1 MIKIRKMLFRDHP
14 ILGNLILDFCGRDG
28 KAVDT
33 VIFAGENG
41 CGKSTVVNAIYQ
53 ALGTS
58 LRNFSRV
65 EWEDDGINHFVDI
78 EISKYGLIGKDDS
91 GQSVSGGISLSVF
104 GNAKTLKGIFSD
116 VDINFKTRDIQS
128 VTSRNLDES
137 KDSIRS
143 SVDFP
148 TEIKQLLIDIQSLD
162 DASVARTA
170 ERFPNTAYKD
180 LKIDK
185 RIHRFTNAF
194 SNMFENLRYEGVD
207 NSNGHKEIY
216 FEKYGEKIPLDRL
229 SSGEKQIVYR
239 GCFLLKDREALN
251 GAFVFIDEP
260 EISLHPVWQKKI
272 MDYYKGI
279 FTNAEGMQTSQIFAV
294 THSPFVIHN
303 ENRKNDK
310 VIVLKRDAEG
320 KIVVEENPE
329 YYDCSS
335 TKVIED
341 AFSISDF
348 SEHQYDST
356 QSCVY
361 LEGRTDEKYFN
372 KALEVFGYKDVPFQF
387 KWVGYID
394 DKGEEANTGKDALNK
409 AVEFLRGRNLQF
421 KNICLF
427 DCDTKRQESE
437 KNNIYTRALSKY
449 LNSKGMNAGIE
460 NALILDNVDTT
471 TFYSRKEKQGDYGNT
486 TIITEFKKMEFC
498 DYICSLDDDSLKEVL
513 GNLKREIDSLINIFK
528 HEVKNDSV

>member
-1 MIKIRKMLFRDHP
+1 MFKIRKIVFKEHP
-14 ILGNLILDFCGRDG
+14 ILENLALDFCGRDG

-41 CGKSTVVNAIYQ
+41 SGKSTILN
-53 ALGTS
+53 S
-58 LRNFSRV
+58 LFKIAANDFYYNL
-65 EWEDDGINHFVDI
+65 EMEI
-78 EISKYGLIGKDDS
+78 ES
-91 GQSVSGGISLSVF
+91 SVSPIGTLKLSIKRYNNGSWERKLTDQV
-104 GNAKTLKGIFSD
+104 GNHVEVKSMKGIFSD
-116 VDINFKTRDIQS
+116 VDINFKTKAIES

-137 KDSIRS
+137 KNSIRS
-143 SVDFP
+143 DVNFP
-148 TEIKQLLIDIQSLD
+148 TGIKQLLVDIQALD
-162 DASVARTA
+162 DAAVARLV
-170 ERFPNTAYKD
+170 EKHSDIPYKD
-180 LKIDK
+180 LKSDK
-185 RIHRFTNAF
+185 RIPRFTTAF

-216 FEKYGEKIPLDRL
+216 FEKYGKRIPLDQL

-260 EISLHPVWQKKI
+260 EISLHPIWQKKI

-279 FTNAEGMQTSQIFAV
+279 FTNAEGVQTSQIFAV

-310 VIVLKRDAEG
+310 VIVLKRDAGG

-348 SEHQYDST
+348 TEHQYNET

-361 LEGRTDEKYFN
+361 LEGTTDEKYFN
-372 KALEVFGYKDVPFQF
+372 RAAKVLGYSNLPFIFRWVGYKDRNNQERF
-387 KWVGYID
+387 
-394 DKGEEANTGKDALNK
+394 TGCNALQ
-409 AVEFLRGRNLQF
+409 AAFDFLVTSKSKT
-421 KNICLF
+421 KNIVLF
-427 DCDTKRQESE
+427 DCDTRHERIKDG
-437 KNNIYTRALSKY
+437 YTMSY
-449 LNSKGMNAGIE
+449 TMPQFDNSKRMTKGIE
-460 NALILDNVDTT
+460 NALVLDDVETEK
-471 TFYSRKEKQGDYGNT
+471 FYSKREKDSGYGNVS
-486 TIITEFKKMEFC
+486 IISEFEKSDFC
-498 DYICSLDDDSLKEVL
+498 DYICSLDEEILKKVFVHLKEVIEDL
-513 GNLKREIDSLINIFK
+513 LKIFR
-528 HEVKNDSV
+528 S

>member
-1 MIKIRKMLFRDHP
+1 MIKIRKIVFWEHP
-14 ILGNLILDFCGRDG
+14 VLGNLALDFCGRDG
-28 KAVDT
+28 KAADT
-33 VIFAGENG
+33 ILLAGENG
-41 CGKSTVVNAIYQ
+41 SGKSTIINAVSEILNDTLYKI
-53 ALGTS
+53 
-58 LRNFSRV
+58 SRI
-65 EWEDDGINHFVDI
+65 EWENEGGCHFVDI
-78 EISKYGLIGKDDS
+78 QHTKENIYCTDDT
-91 GQSVSGGISLSVF
+91 GRRYHGVISLSQYNENKPINV
-104 GNAKTLKGIFSD
+104 IFSD
-116 VDINFKTRDIQS
+116 VDINFKAKAVES
-128 VTSRNLDES
+128 VTSKNLDAS
-137 KDSIRS
+137 KGYVRS
-143 SVDFP
+143 NFNFP
-148 TEIKQLLIDIQSLD
+148 TEIKQLLVDIQSLD
-162 DASVARTA
+162 NDAIAREVEA
-170 ERFPNTAYKD
+170 NPNIAYKD
-180 LKIDK
+180 LAIEK
-185 RIHRFTNAF
+185 RMTRFTNAF
-194 SNMFENLRYEGVD
+194 NKMFDDLKYCRVN
-207 NSNGHKEIY
+207 NANGHKEVL
-216 FEKYGEKIPLDRL
+216 FKKYGKEITIDQL

-239 GCFLLKDREALN
+239 GCFLLKDKESMN
-251 GAFVFIDEP
+251 GAIVFIDEP

-279 FTNAEGMQTSQIFAV
+279 FTNAEGTQTSQIFAV

-421 KNICLF
+421 KNVCLF

-437 KNNIYTRALSKY
+437 KNNIYTRVLSKY
-449 LNSKGMNAGIE
+449 SNSKGMNIGIE
-460 NALILDNVDTT
+460 NALVLDGVDTT
-471 TFYSRKEKQGDYGNT
+471 KFYSRKERKGDYGNT
-486 TIITEFKKMEFC
+486 TIITEFKKMDFC

-528 HEVKNDSV
+528 HEAKNDSV

>member
-260 EISLHPVWQKKI
+260 EISLHPIWQKKI

-279 FTNAEGMQTSQIFAV
+279 FTNAEDVQTSQIFAV

-335 TKVIED
+335 TKVVED

-387 KWVGYID
+387 KWIGYID
-394 DKGEEANTGKDALNK
+394 AKGQEANTGKDALNK
-409 AVEFLRGRNLQF
+409 AAEFLKGRNLSF
-421 KNICLF
+421 KNVCLY
-427 DCDTKRQESE
+427 DCDTKKQLSE
-437 KNNIYTRALSKY
+437 KNNVYTKAIPQYS
-449 LNSKGMNAGIE
+449 NSKGMKIGIE
-460 NALILDNVDTT
+460 NALILDAVDLSNYYTH
-471 TFYSRKEKQGDYGNT
+471 KEIVGDYGEKKD
-486 TIITEFKKMEFC
+486 ISEFQKMDFC
-498 DYICSLDDDSLKEVL
+498 NHVCSLDGDELKIIL
-513 GNLKREIDSLINIFK
+513 SNLKAIIDDLLGIFK
-528 HEVKNDSV
+528 QGALG

>member
-1 MIKIRKMLFRDHP
+1 MIKIRKIAFKDHP
-14 ILGNLILDFCGRDG
+14 ILGNLALDFCGRDG

-41 CGKSTVVNAIYQ
+41 CGKSTIVNAIYNR
-53 ALGTS
+53 LDSTMMG
-58 LRNFSRV
+58 LSRF
-65 EWEDDGINHFVDI
+65 EWEKNGSCHYIDIQYFSDYVTCESDIDGKLRGIVSLQRYNNSKP
-78 EISKYGLIGKDDS
+78 IS
-91 GQSVSGGISLSVF
+91 
-104 GNAKTLKGIFSD
+104 TIFSD
-116 VDINFKTRDIQS
+116 VDINFNANIIKS
-128 VTSRNLDES
+128 VTSRNLDAA
-137 KDSIRS
+137 KGSIRS
-143 SVDFP
+143 NFNFP
-148 TEIKQLLIDIQSLD
+148 TEIKQLIVDIQALD
-162 DASVARTA
+162 DSAVARA
-170 ERFPNTAYKD
+170 VQDCPDVVCRD

-185 RIHRFTNAF
+185 RIPRFTNAF
-194 SNMFENLRYEGVD
+194 DNMFENLRYEGVENHD
-207 NSNGHKEIY
+207 GHKEIY
-216 FEKYGEKIPLDRL
+216 FKKYGKKIPLDQL

-239 GCFLLKDREALN
+239 GCFLLRNKESMN
-251 GAFVFIDEP
+251 GAIVFIDEP

-279 FTNAEGMQTSQIFAV
+279 FTNADGVQTSQIFAV

-394 DKGEEANTGKDALNK
+394 NKGQEANTGKDALNK
-409 AVEFLRGRNLQF
+409 AAEFLKGRNLPF

-427 DCDTKRQESE
+427 DNDTNKPNSE
-437 KNNIYTRALSKY
+437 KNNVYIKTLSVYPNMK
-449 LNSKGMNAGIE
+449 KIKIGIE
-460 NALILDNVDTT
+460 NALVLDDIDITH
-471 TFYSRKEKQGDYGNT
+471 FYTIKEKEDDYGG
-486 TIITEFKKMEFC
+486 ITKTQKPDKMKLC
-498 DYICSLDDDSLKEVL
+498 DFICSLDNENLKKAFVHLKE
-513 GNLKREIDSLINIFK
+513 EIDSLLIIFR
-528 HEVKNDSV
+528 S

>member
-91 GQSVSGGISLSVF
+91 GQSVSGDISLSVF

-260 EISLHPVWQKKI
+260 EISLHPIWQKKI

-279 FTNAEGMQTSQIFAV
+279 FTNAEDVQTSQIFAV

-356 QSCVY
+356 RSCVY

-372 KALEVFGYKDVPFQF
+372 KALEVFGYKDVPFKF

-394 DKGEEANTGKDALNK
+394 DKGDERFTGCKALDQ
-409 AVEFLRGRNLQF
+409 ACDFLISSKSSAKSVL
-421 KNICLF
+421 LY
-427 DCDTKRQESE
+427 DCDTKKLSTE
-437 KNNIYTRALSKY
+437 KNNVYTRALSTY
-449 LNSKGMNAGIE
+449 PNSKGMKKGIE
-460 NALILDNVDTT
+460 NALVLDSIDLTN
-471 TFYSRKEKQGDYGNT
+471 FYNHKTIYGDYGEPKD
-486 TIITEFKKMEFC
+486 IPDFKKMEFC
-498 DYICSLDDDSLKEVL
+498 DYICSLDDELLKAIL
-513 GNLKREIDSLINIFK
+513 SNLKIEIAALIDIFK
-528 HEVKNDSV
+528 A

>member
-1 MIKIRKMLFRDHP
+1 MFKIRKITFYKHP
-14 ILGNLILDFCGRDG
+14 VLGNLSLDFCGRDG

-41 CGKSTVVNAIYQ
+41 TGKSTVINVIQKMLNSPLYDI
-53 ALGTS
+53 
-58 LRNFSRV
+58 SRI
-65 EWEDDGINHFVDI
+65 EWENDDVCHFVNI
-78 EISKYGLIGKDDS
+78 ERAKGIYYCSDDTGLMVQGVI
-91 GQSVSGGISLSVF
+91 
-104 GNAKTLKGIFSD
+104 TLQRYNENRPIKVIFSD
-116 VDINFKTRDIQS
+116 VDINFNAQPIQS

-137 KDSIRS
+137 RDGIRS
-143 SVDFP
+143 DINFA
-148 TEIKQLLIDIQSLD
+148 TGIKQLIVDIQALD
-162 DASVARTA
+162 DSAVARAA
-170 ERFPNTAYKD
+170 ERNPNIAYKD
-180 LKIDK
+180 LKVGK
-185 RIHRFTNAF
+185 RMPRFTNAF
-194 SNMFENLRYEGVD
+194 GKMFEHMRYEGVD
-207 NSNGHKEIY
+207 NSHGHKEIY

-239 GCFLLKDREALN
+239 GCFLLKDKEALN
-251 GAFVFIDEP
+251 GAIVFIDEP
-260 EISLHPVWQKKI
+260 EISLHPIWQKKI

-279 FTNAEGMQTSQIFAV
+279 FTNVEGVQTSQIFAV

-394 DKGEEANTGKDALNK
+394 NKGQEANTGKDALNK
-409 AVEFLRGRNLQF
+409 AAEFLKGRNFPF

-427 DCDTKRQESE
+427 DNDTNKPNSE
-437 KNNIYTRALSKY
+437 KNNVYIKTLSVYPNMK
-449 LNSKGMNAGIE
+449 KIKIGIE
-460 NALILDNVDTT
+460 NALVLDDIDITH
-471 TFYSRKEKQGDYGNT
+471 FYTIKEKEDDYGG
-486 TIITEFKKMEFC
+486 ITKTQKPDKMKLC
-498 DYICSLDDDSLKEVL
+498 DFICSLDNENLKKAFVHLKE
-513 GNLKREIDSLINIFK
+513 EIDSLLIIFR
-528 HEVKNDSV
+528 S

>member
-216 FEKYGEKIPLDRL
+216 FEKYGKRIPLDQL

-260 EISLHPVWQKKI
+260 EISLHPIWQKKI

-279 FTNAEGMQTSQIFAV
+279 FTNAEGVQTSQIFAV

-356 QSCVY
+356 RSCVY

-372 KALEVFGYKDVPFQF
+372 KALEVFGYEDIPFQF
-387 KWVGYID
+387 KWIGYID
-394 DKGEEANTGKDALNK
+394 DKGDERFTGCKALDQ
-409 AVEFLRGRNLQF
+409 ACDFLISSKSSVKSVL
-421 KNICLF
+421 LY
-427 DCDTKRQESE
+427 DCDTKKPSTER
-437 KNNIYTRALSKY
+437 NNVYTRALSTY
-449 LNSKGMNAGIE
+449 PNSKGMKKGIE
-460 NALILDNVDTT
+460 NALVLDSIDLTG
-471 TFYSRKEKQGDYGNT
+471 FYNHKTIYGDYGEPKD
-486 TIITEFKKMEFC
+486 IPEFKKMEFC
-498 DYICSLDDDSLKEVL
+498 DYICSLDEDSLKVIL
-513 GNLKREIDSLINIFK
+513 GNLKTVIDSLLGIYK
-528 HEVKNDSV
+528 E

>member
-1 MIKIRKMLFRDHP
+1 MIKIRKIAFKDHP
-14 ILGNLILDFCGRDG
+14 ILGNLALDFCGRDG

-41 CGKSTVVNAIYQ
+41 CGKSTIVNAICN
-53 ALGTS
+53 ALDSTFMG
-58 LRNFSRV
+58 LSRI
-65 EWEDDGINHFVDI
+65 EWEKENVNHFVDI
-78 EISKYGLIGKDDS
+78 KYEGKWAEYTDDTGTS
-91 GQSVSGGISLSVF
+91 AYGIISLQQYNDGKPIS
-104 GNAKTLKGIFSD
+104 TIFSD
-116 VDINFKTRDIQS
+116 VDINFNANVIKS
-128 VTSRNLDES
+128 VTSRNLDAI
-137 KDSIRS
+137 KGSIRS
-143 SVDFP
+143 NFNFP
-148 TEIKQLLIDIQSLD
+148 TEIKQLIVDIQALD
-162 DASVARTA
+162 DSAVARA
-170 ERFPNTAYKD
+170 VQDNPDIVCKD

-185 RIHRFTNAF
+185 RIPRFTNAF
-194 SNMFENLRYEGVD
+194 DNMFEHLRYMGVE
-207 NSNGHKEIY
+207 NHGGHKEIY
-216 FEKYGEKIPLDRL
+216 FEKYGVKIPLDQL

-239 GCFLLKDREALN
+239 GCFLLKDKESMN

-260 EISLHPVWQKKI
+260 EISLHPIWQKKI

-279 FTNAEGMQTSQIFAV
+279 FTNAEGVQTSQIFAV

-335 TKVIED
+335 TKVVED

-372 KALEVFGYKDVPFQF
+372 KALDVFGYKDVPFRF

-394 DKGEEANTGKDALNK
+394 DKGQEANTGKDALNK
-409 AVEFLRGRNLQF
+409 AAEFLKGRNLPF

-427 DCDTKRQESE
+427 DNDTNRPNSE
-437 KNNIYTRALSKY
+437 KNNVYIKTLLVYPNMK
-449 LNSKGMNAGIE
+449 KIKIGIE
-460 NALILDNVDTT
+460 NALVLDDVDVTN
-471 TFYSRKEKQGDYGNT
+471 FYIVKEKEDDCGGVTRTQKLD
-486 TIITEFKKMEFC
+486 KMKLC
-498 DYICSLDDDSLKEVL
+498 DFICSLNDEDLKKVFV
-513 GNLKREIDSLINIFK
+513 NLKKEIDSLLMTFR
-528 HEVKNDSV
+528 S

>member
-1 MIKIRKMLFRDHP
+1 MIKIRKIAFKDHS
-14 ILGNLILDFCGRDG
+14 ILGNLVLDFCGRDG

-41 CGKSTVVNAIYQ
+41 CGKSTIVNAICN
-53 ALGTS
+53 ALKSTLYG
-58 LRNFSRV
+58 LSRI
-65 EWEDDGINHFVDI
+65 EWEKDNVNHYVNIKYEEKRVVCTDDTGVSMYGIVSLQRYNDDI
-78 EISKYGLIGKDDS
+78 PI
-91 GQSVSGGISLSVF
+91 
-104 GNAKTLKGIFSD
+104 NTIFSD
-116 VDINFKTRDIQS
+116 VDINFNAKVIES
-128 VTSRNLDES
+128 VTSRNLDAT
-137 KDSIRS
+137 KGSIHS
-143 SVDFP
+143 NFNFP
-148 TEIKQLLIDIQSLD
+148 TEIKQLIVDIQALD
-162 DASVARTA
+162 DSAVARA
-170 ERFPNTAYKD
+170 VLNNPDVACKD

-185 RIHRFTNAF
+185 RIPRFTNAF
-194 SNMFENLRYEGVD
+194 DKMFEHLRYEGVENHD
-207 NSNGHKEIY
+207 GHKEIY
-216 FEKYGEKIPLDRL
+216 FEKYGEKIPLDQL

-239 GCFLLKDREALN
+239 GCFLLKDKESMN
-251 GAFVFIDEP
+251 GAIVFIDEP

-279 FTNAEGMQTSQIFAV
+279 FTNAEGTQTSQIFAV

-356 QSCVY
+356 RSCVY

-394 DKGEEANTGKDALNK
+394 DKGQEANTGKDALNK

-421 KNICLF
+421 KDICLF

-437 KNNIYTRALSKY
+437 KNNIYTRVLSKY
-449 LNSKGMNAGIE
+449 SNSKGMNIGIE
-460 NALILDNVDTT
+460 NALVLDGVDTT
-471 TFYSRKEKQGDYGNT
+471 KFYSRKERKGDYGNT
-486 TIITEFKKMEFC
+486 TIITEFKKMDFC
-498 DYICSLDDDSLKEVL
+498 DYICSLDDEPLKVVL
-513 GNLKREIDSLINIFK
+513 GNLKTVIDSLLDIFK
-528 HEVKNDSV
+528 A

>member
-1 MIKIRKMLFRDHP
+1 MIKIRKIAFKDHP
-14 ILGNLILDFCGRDG
+14 ILGNLALDFCGRDG

-41 CGKSTVVNAIYQ
+41 CGKSTILNSLFRITTNNFNCQLDAELESTTSQIGILKLSIKQLDTGYWYKSATNQIGNAVEIK
-53 ALGTS
+53 S
-58 LRNFSRV
+58 LR
-65 EWEDDGINHFVDI
+65 
-78 EISKYGLIGKDDS
+78 
-91 GQSVSGGISLSVF
+91 
-104 GNAKTLKGIFSD
+104 GIFSD
-116 VDINFKTRDIQS
+116 VDINFNAKTIES
-128 VTSRNLDES
+128 VTSRNLDATKE
-137 KDSIRS
+137 SIRS
-143 SVDFP
+143 NFNFP
-148 TEIKQLLIDIQSLD
+148 TEIKQLIVDIQALD
-162 DASVARTA
+162 DSAVARA
-170 ERFPNTAYKD
+170 VHANPDIVCKD

-185 RIHRFTNAF
+185 RIPRFTNAF
-194 SNMFENLRYEGVD
+194 DNMFEHLRYIGVENHD
-207 NSNGHKEIY
+207 GHKEIY
-216 FEKYGEKIPLDRL
+216 FEKYGKKIPLDQL

-239 GCFLLKDREALN
+239 GCFLLKDKEAMN

-279 FTNAEGMQTSQIFAV
+279 FTNAEGVQTSQIFAV

-335 TKVIED
+335 TKVVED

-372 KALEVFGYKDVPFQF
+372 KALEVFEYKDVPFQF

-394 DKGEEANTGKDALNK
+394 DKGQEANTGKDALNK
-409 AVEFLRGRNLQF
+409 AAEFLRGRNLSF

-427 DCDTKRQESE
+427 DCDTKKPQSE
-437 KNNIYTRALSKY
+437 KNNVYTKSIPSY
-449 LNSKGMNAGIE
+449 PNSKRIKSGIE
-460 NALILDNVDTT
+460 NALVLDSIDLAD
-471 TFYSRKEKQGDYGNT
+471 FYNHKTIYGDYGEPKD
-486 TIITEFKKMEFC
+486 IPEFKKMEFC
-498 DYICSLDDDSLKEVL
+498 DYICSLDKNSLKVVL
-513 GNLKREIDSLINIFK
+513 GNLKTVIDSLLEIFK
-528 HEVKNDSV
+528 A

>member
-1 MIKIRKMLFRDHP
+1 MIKIRKIAFKDHP
-14 ILGNLILDFCGRDG
+14 ILRNLTLDFCGRDG

-41 CGKSTVVNAIYQ
+41 CGKSTIVNAICN
-53 ALGTS
+53 ALDSTFMG
-58 LRNFSRV
+58 LSRI
-65 EWEDDGINHFVDI
+65 EWEKENVNHFVDI
-78 EISKYGLIGKDDS
+78 KYEDKGVRCTDDA
-91 GQSVSGGISLSVF
+91 GMPMYGIVSLQRYNEGEPI
-104 GNAKTLKGIFSD
+104 NTIFSD
-116 VDINFKTRDIQS
+116 VDINFKTDLIKS
-128 VTSRNLDES
+128 VTSRNLDTV
-137 KDSIRS
+137 KGNVRS
-143 SVDFP
+143 DINFP
-148 TEIKQLLIDIQSLD
+148 TGIKQLLVDIQALD
-162 DASVARTA
+162 NDAIAHEVETN
-170 ERFPNTAYKD
+170 PNIAYKD
-180 LKIDK
+180 LKVEK
-185 RIHRFTNAF
+185 RMSRFTNAF
-194 SNMFENLRYEGVD
+194 NKMFDDLKYSRVS
-207 NSNGHKEIY
+207 NSNGHKDIL
-216 FEKYGEKIPLDRL
+216 FEKYGKEITIDQL

-260 EISLHPVWQKKI
+260 EISLHPIWQKKI

-279 FTNAEGMQTSQIFAV
+279 FTNAEGVQTSQIFAV

-348 SEHQYDST
+348 TERQYDAD

-372 KALEVFGYKDVPFQF
+372 KALDVFGYKDVPFQF

-394 DKGEEANTGKDALNK
+394 DKGQEANTGKDALNK
-409 AVEFLRGRNLQF
+409 AAEFLKGKNLPF

-427 DCDTKRQESE
+427 DNDTNKPNSE
-437 KNNIYTRALSKY
+437 KNNVYIKTLSVYPNMK
-449 LNSKGMNAGIE
+449 KIKIGIE
-460 NALILDNVDTT
+460 NALVLDDIDITHFYTIKEKEDDYGGITT
-471 TFYSRKEKQGDYGNT
+471 TQKPD
-486 TIITEFKKMEFC
+486 KMKLCSF
-498 DYICSLDDDSLKEVL
+498 ICSLGNEDLKKVFVHLKE
-513 GNLKREIDSLINIFK
+513 EIDSLLMIFR
-528 HEVKNDSV
+528 S

>member
-1 MIKIRKMLFRDHP
+1 MIKIRKIAFKDHP
-14 ILGNLILDFCGRDG
+14 VLGDLALDFCGRDG

-41 CGKSTVVNAIYQ
+41 TGKSTILNNLFRITTMDGFNYLLDAELESSESQIGILKFSIKKIDNGMWYKIATDQ
-53 ALGTS
+53 AGNT
-58 LRNFSRV
+58 V
-65 EWEDDGINHFVDI
+65 EVK
-78 EISKYGLIGKDDS
+78 SMR
-91 GQSVSGGISLSVF
+91 
-104 GNAKTLKGIFSD
+104 GIFSD
-116 VDINFKTRDIQS
+116 VDINFNAELINS
-128 VTSRNLDES
+128 VTSRNLDAI
-137 KDSIRS
+137 KGSIRS
-143 SVDFP
+143 NFNFP
-148 TEIKQLLIDIQSLD
+148 TEIKQLIVDIQALD
-162 DASVARTA
+162 DSAVARA
-170 ERFPNTAYKD
+170 VQDNPDIVCKD

-185 RIHRFTNAF
+185 RIPRFTNAF
-194 SNMFENLRYEGVD
+194 DNMFEHLRYMGVE
-207 NSNGHKEIY
+207 NYGGHKEIY
-216 FEKYGEKIPLDRL
+216 FEKYGEKIPLDQL

-239 GCFLLKDREALN
+239 GCFLLKDKESMN
-251 GAFVFIDEP
+251 GALVFIDEP

-279 FTNAEGMQTSQIFAV
+279 FTNAEGVQTSQIFAV

-341 AFSISDF
+341 AFSIRDF

-372 KALEVFGYKDVPFQF
+372 KALEIFGYKDVPFQF

-394 DKGEEANTGKDALNK
+394 DKGEERFTGYKALDQ
-409 AVEFLRGRNLQF
+409 ACDFLTSSKPSVKSVL
-421 KNICLF
+421 LY
-427 DCDTKRQESE
+427 DCDTKKPSTE
-437 KNNIYTRALSKY
+437 KNNVYTRALPTY
-449 LNSKGMNAGIE
+449 PNSKGMKKGIE
-460 NALILDNVDTT
+460 NALVLDSIDLTD
-471 TFYSRKEKQGDYGNT
+471 FYNHKTIYGDYGEPKD
-486 TIITEFKKMEFC
+486 ISEFKKMEFC
-498 DYICSLDDDSLKEVL
+498 DYVCSLDNESLKVIL
-513 GNLKREIDSLINIFK
+513 GNIKIVIDSLLEIFK
-528 HEVKNDSV
+528 A

>member
-216 FEKYGEKIPLDRL
+216 FEKYGKRIPLDQL

-239 GCFLLKDREALN
+239 GCFLLKDKESMN

-279 FTNAEGMQTSQIFAV
+279 FTNSEGIQTSQIFAV

-303 ENRKNDK
+303 EHRKNDK

-329 YYDCSS
+329 YYECSS

-372 KALEVFGYKDVPFQF
+372 KALDVFKYKDVPFQF

-394 DKGEEANTGKDALNK
+394 DKGEERFTGCKALDQ
-409 AVEFLRGRNLQF
+409 ACDFLISSKSSVKSVL
-421 KNICLF
+421 LY
-427 DCDTKRQESE
+427 DCDTKKPSAER
-437 KNNIYTRALSKY
+437 NNVYTRALPTY
-449 LNSKGMNAGIE
+449 PNSKGMKKGIE
-460 NALILDNVDTT
+460 NALVLDSIDLTG
-471 TFYSRKEKQGDYGNT
+471 FYNHKTIYGDYGEPKD
-486 TIITEFKKMEFC
+486 IPEFKKMEFC
-498 DYICSLDDDSLKEVL
+498 DYICSLDEDLLKVIL
-513 GNLKREIDSLINIFK
+513 GNLKTVIDSLLEIFK
-528 HEVKNDSV
+528 A